1 MRSTAPYFSQKST
14 NSPQKPPRFSIRAWR
29 TLAEAAVA
37 VELKDP
43 RSIRSALA
51 VIAALAN
58 WWECHPDSTGM
69 LSAPWKYLASDAGVS
84 ESALNRRLRQL
95 RKWGLLRIDSSGSTE
110 KMRPMWDT
118 REGNLT
124 AVYQLLIPP
133 AGSFDRPPRPLR
145 EPLETLTPPAPQR
158 SDNAALRAGE
168 KQREKNRNRAHGHRP
183 ARRPHDAAQEVRE
196 LVPWLGEVRLS
207 AVRRVIHDQV
217 SWGFGGREIADR
229 VLAAGVQMIDGV
241 EVVLTDYPTAP
252 VGLLA
257 SRLKSVPFAVL
268 DDAEVERLAALAR
281 AELDQVQVLNADA
294 DRRPKTYAERA
305 REVDDPCPD
314 GDPLGAKG
322 CPFCRNNLPHPN

>member
-1 MRSTAPYFSQKST
+1 MRSIAPYFPKKST
-14 NSPQKPPRFSIRAWR
+14 DSPQKTYRFSIRTWR
-29 TLAEAAVA
+29 SLAEAAVA

-43 RSIRSALA
+43 RSSRSALA
-51 VIAALAN
+51 VLWALAN

-69 LSAPWKYLASDAGVS
+69 LSAPWKYLAADAGVS
-84 ESALNRRLRQL
+84 ESTLNRRLRQF

-110 KMRPMWDT
+110 KMRPLSDPRT
-118 REGNLT
+118 GNLC
-124 AVYQLLIPP
+124 AVYQLIVP
-133 AGSFDRPPRPLR
+133 AQTFDRPQKPLR
-145 EPLETLTPPAPQR
+145 NLRRSTPSTPQP
-158 SDNAALRAGE
+158 SGDAALRAGE
-168 KQREKNRNRAHGHRP
+168 KQQEKNHNRARGHRP

-229 VLAAGVQMIDGV
+229 VLAAGVQTIDGI

-252 VGLLA
+252 IGLLA
-257 SRLKSVPFAVL
+257 SRLNSVAFALL
-268 DDAEVERLAALAR
+268 DDAEVERLSALAR

-305 REVDDPCPD
+305 REVEEPCPD